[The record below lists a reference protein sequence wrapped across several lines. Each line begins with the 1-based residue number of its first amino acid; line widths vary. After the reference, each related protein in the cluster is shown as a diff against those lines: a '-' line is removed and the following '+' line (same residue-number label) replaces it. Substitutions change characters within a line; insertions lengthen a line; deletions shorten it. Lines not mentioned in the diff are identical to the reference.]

1 MQYTICNIQYTTCN
15 IQYAIYNMQYTIC
28 NMQYTVYIQYIIYN
42 MQIQYT
48 HYVPFTYILTSLFH
62 DQFRLGRR
70 PPKTNQM
77 TSTTKT
83 PKLKPK
89 PPPLTLHP
97 NPHNWLLNPLAEFA
111 AIATS
116 PQSPLVQQTTCGG
129 GVYDVTSRDQDSTS
143 LSSLVIIS
151 RAMFGQVKRGM
162 SSLKHAFLFPNF
174 RLH

>member
-1 MQYTICNIQYTTCN
+1 M
-15 IQYAIYNMQYTIC
+15 QYAIYNIQDATYNLQCTIYNMQYAIYNIQYAIC
-28 NMQYTVYIQYIIYN
+28 NMQYTIY
-42 MQIQYT
+42 T
-48 HYVPFTYILTSLFH
+48 LPLTYILTSLFH

-116 PQSPLVQQTTCGG
+116 PQSPLVQQTTYGG
-129 GVYDVTSRDQDSTS
+129 GVYDVTSRDQDSTT

>member
-1 MQYTICNIQYTTCN
+1 
-15 IQYAIYNMQYTIC
+15 
-28 NMQYTVYIQYIIYN
+28 
-42 MQIQYT
+42 
-48 HYVPFTYILTSLFH
+48 
-62 DQFRLGRR
+62 
-70 PPKTNQM
+70 M

-174 RLH
+174 RLHWLPARFYFRAAKIRICHQVEIHHVPCPRRYGNVWRTALRCLWTTFSTEEIALVFPEK